1 MKNSIFTVGRPER
14 RQMKMS
20 VRSDDGGSVD
30 SDFQDLNDVKYSTA
44 EAAANGKLYESK
56 KIRKIVRVLTV
67 LAYLLS
73 VSLAAIILS
82 MYYLFLWDPKITS
95 VGQAGGPMAL
105 PHPEPQRN
113 ISCLHLGNA
122 FRISDITSKCGLIA
136 VFECQSLYLA
146 GRATLLI
153 ISDSV

>member
-1 MKNSIFTVGRPER
+1 
-14 RQMKMS
+14 MS
-20 VRSDDGGSVD
+20 DRSDEGGSVV
-30 SDFQDLNDVKYSTA
+30 SDAQDPNDLKYPTD

-82 MYYLFLWDPKITS
+82 MYYLFLWDPKIPS

-105 PHPEPQRN
+105 PDPEPQRN

-122 FRISDITSKCGLIA
+122 FRISDITGMCGLMSVI
-136 VFECQSLYLA
+136 ECQSLYSTA
-146 GRATLLI
+146 RANLFD
-153 ISDSV
+153 ISDDV